1 MVVGVTVTK
10 MIMMFK
16 YKTQII
22 KVHYQ
27 SHQIIDHNLDNQLLV
42 KNSEVNFRFIDDL
55 FLKQK
60 LHNRKRIAWN

>member
-1 MVVGVTVTK
+1 MVVGVTVM

-42 KNSEVNFRFIDDL
+42 KNSEVNFRLMVIYI
-55 FLKQK
+55 KSK
-60 LHNRKRIAWN
+60 NYIIEKE